1 MTETKFTPGPWDVS
15 ENAWTDYL
23 GHVHTERFIVTKY
36 DHPQLKR
43 PATIVS
49 MWVGLPNKNDDP
61 SREYIGIDSANA
73 RLIAAAPEL
82 LEALELLVSF
92 ACSRCDWTACSG
104 SQYVEHCPHVENAK
118 QLIAKVKG
126 GPNE

>member
-1 MTETKFTPGPWDVS
+1 MAETKHTPGPWTADRQYIEKKMPPGSNRKIIAEVY
-15 ENAWTDYL
+15 W
-23 GHVHTERFIVTKY
+23 HVY
-36 DHPQLKR
+36 D
-43 PATIVS
+43 
-49 MWVGLPNKNDDP
+49 
-61 SREYIGIDSANA
+61 EYEANA

-118 QLIAKVKG
+118 QLIAKAKG
-126 GPNE
+126 KPNP